1 MQSPVTLL
9 AASIDTARRGGVT
22 EKASVQQVIV
32 DTTVLPKPIPTVAA
46 NEVTNQKY
54 WANLDYGNYADPRNV
69 SQPLRAAF

>member
-1 MQSPVTLL
+1 M
-9 AASIDTARRGGVT
+9 
-22 EKASVQQVIV
+22 QQVIV
-32 DTTVLPKPIPTVAA
+32 VTAVLPKPIATVAA